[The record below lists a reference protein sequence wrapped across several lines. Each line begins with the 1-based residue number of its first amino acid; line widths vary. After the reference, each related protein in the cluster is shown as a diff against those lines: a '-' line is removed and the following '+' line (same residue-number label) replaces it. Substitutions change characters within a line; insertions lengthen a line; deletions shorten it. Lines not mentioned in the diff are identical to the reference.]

1 MNVMDSEMFY
11 DKYISGDFESS
22 HVPYVFEDICR
33 QYLIRMNRAGRIEE
47 PFEKI
52 GKYYYNDPVNR
63 KNGEFDIDTKD
74 DKGYIFYE
82 AKFRKEPMTDRMVDE
97 EIEQVRAAGFPCY
110 RYGFLSGGGFRCE
123 DRPELILIDLKSL
136 YA

>member
-1 MNVMDSEMFY
+1 MLIFKNSVRRGVLMFLASVMAAVFM
-11 DKYISGDFESS
+11 
-22 HVPYVFEDICR
+22 VVVFEALTASGGD
-33 QYLIRMNRAGRIEE
+33 
-47 PFEKI
+47 
-52 GKYYYNDPVNR
+52 
-63 KNGEFDIDTKD
+63 DTKD

-123 DRPELILIDLKSL
+123 ERPELILIDLKSL